1 MLPAPGEILVEPG
14 QKVEALTV
22 IGQTET
28 PSRFRIIDIAR
39 QLGWPDVDLDEVLHI
54 AEGES
59 VTINQIIAS
68 APGGVTLLKRSVRT
82 PVAGHVAAIGPT
94 WVLLETERTPTEVQA
109 FISGVVARVLGNR
122 GVVVEAN
129 GTIIEAACGF
139 GGEAVGRL
147 KRLVNSPFEPLS
159 ASALN
164 EDASDSIILG
174 GQTVDEEVLRE
185 AEKWKVRGIIVGSI
199 DASLLELDPPTKV
212 RVVAT
217 EGFGEP
223 AVVRAVVDAL
233 DAGDLL
239 MIGNSLPVRHLDTWA
254 SHRVRDVG
262 VLSQRGASGIDGLIA
277 GGAGA
282 AAASGARTVALL
294 GDVSFLHGA
303 GGLAL
308 TRALTAPFVVVV
320 LNNGGGRI
328 FEQLPVAGRAGD
340 AIGHFTTPHETDLQH
355 AARLHGAHF
364 ARVASESALRSA
376 LGEALGRTACTV
388 LEARVPDDGARG
400 AGARLFAA
408 LHDAMAQ
415 LAGDGA

>member
-1 MLPAPGEILVEPG
+1 LDRLVRALAEAERPAIVAGPAPLAQRGARADVATLTRATGAVLFADATSQLRFTGGALPGRVFAFDAALRSATGRAALAPDLV
-14 QKVEALTV
+14 L
-22 IGQTET
+22 
-28 PSRFRIIDIAR
+28 
-39 QLGWPDVDLDEVLHI
+39 QLGAPPVGKGWELLAAERSAPTRYLVAPAGWPDPMSDARGLVRADVGRTAAAVVERLR
-54 AEGES
+54 GG
-59 VTINQIIAS
+59 
-68 APGGVTLLKRSVRT
+68 APGGPRPSAL
-82 PVAGHVAAIGPT
+82 
-94 WVLLETERTPTEVQA
+94 A
-109 FISGVVARVLGNR
+109 FRARW
-122 GVVVEAN
+122 
-129 GTIIEAACGF
+129 
-139 GGEAVGRL
+139 EAV
-147 KRLVNSPFEPLS
+147 
-159 ASALN
+159 
-164 EDASDSIILG
+164 DAAAARAAVEI
-174 GQTVDEEVLRE
+174 
-185 AEKWKVRGIIVGSI
+185 
-199 DASLLELDPPTKV
+199 
-212 RVVAT
+212 AT